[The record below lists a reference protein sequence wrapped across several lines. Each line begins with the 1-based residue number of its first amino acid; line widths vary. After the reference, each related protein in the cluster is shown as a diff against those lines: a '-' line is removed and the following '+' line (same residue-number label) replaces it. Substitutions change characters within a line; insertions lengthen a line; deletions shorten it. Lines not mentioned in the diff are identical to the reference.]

1 MTKIYKEIG
10 NGQYQDENYT
20 IWNIFHDDHIMM
32 CWYVVVL
39 ESRLKKKGG
48 RKEINA
54 DVFGK
59 AFDIRELP
67 NYNIL
72 DDWMM
77 FPCCTQGV
85 VVPLIK
91 EAVEKGYIKPC

>member
-39 ESRLKKKGG
+39 ERTLKKKGG

-54 DVFGK
+54 DVFDK
-59 AFDIRELP
+59 ALDIRELP
-67 NYNIL
+67 NYNVL
-72 DDWMM
+72 DDRILIMR
-77 FPCCTQGV
+77 PQEV

-91 EAVEKGYIKPC
+91 EAIEKGYIKPC